1 MFEIKN
7 INSIY
12 ITTSLLCITALTYI
26 FYNNNYSAEDEYQKS
41 IFEEG
46 AKQHIYSTTY
56 VNNKNNYDNTLY
68 RLNRVVIKSITNNFR
83 YNTKICDKILQ
94 NYKIEKENKEQ
105 IMMNNEELWTDI
117 SKNNPSEFNVIFN
130 NEKKRLTFVIDHQYF
145 GGLYFLKLFG
155 NIINCVPIT
164 IYKEKYVPIMSEL
177 SIIKFFYFWITKKN
191 NKRLEMKNEID
202 RIGFI
207 FNYNKIDE
215 KVRRQTLIF
224 YNLLKNIYNGIERKD
239 KDFLRVLITVGYE
252 TDRKTL
258 NNVGGV
264 FIDFYRDMKIEE
276 LEKILMKNKYQA
288 HATNLLQKYIN
299 KGKYVRNDIDIV
311 LTSGYLLSETNEDM
325 SYIQSS
331 YTTYLSVAHY
341 PIYIVS
347 FTIGDKAYVTITNMS
362 KDVDIKKIKEH
373 MNEHMVDIKLSIF

>member
-12 ITTSLLCITALTYI
+12 ITTSLLCVTALTYI

-41 IFEEG
+41 RYDEG
-46 AKQHIYSTTY
+46 VKQHVYCTTY
-56 VNNKNNYDNTLY
+56 FDKDNYKNILNK
-68 RLNRVVIKSITNNFR
+68 LNKVIVKSIDENFKYNNDDIR
-83 YNTKICDKILQ
+83 NKILN
-94 NYKIEKENKEQ
+94 NYKIETENKEQ
-105 IMMNNEELWTDI
+105 IIMNNEELWNDI
-117 SKNNPSEFNVIFN
+117 SKNNSSEFSALYN
-130 NEKKRLTFVIDHQYF
+130 NEKNRLSIAVDHRYF

-155 NIINCVPIT
+155 NVINCVPIT
-164 IYKEKYVPIMSEL
+164 IYKEKYVPIISEL

-202 RIGFI
+202 RIAFS

-215 KVRRQTLIF
+215 KVRRQTVIF

-299 KGKYVRNDIDIV
+299 KGKYVRNDIDII
-311 LTSGYLLSETNEDM
+311 LTSGYLFSETDEDM

-347 FTIGDKAYVTITNMS
+347 FTIGNKAYITITNMS
-362 KDVDIKKIKEH
+362 KDVDIKKIKDN
-373 MNEHMVDIKLSIF
+373 MNENMVDVKLSRF